1 MRAYREAELTVRFR
15 DGGPDA
21 QVKID
26 CERGVICITTF
37 DRRNIPRPSKIIF
50 AENDV
55 RYKLPYKPVVH
66 AERGE
71 RLTETLRRAGVIEQG
86 EAGLEDLAV
95 EYRRTAAQ
103 ISIKIRECRE
113 AGIDTGHLGAMR
125 RDLREA
131 AAVLT
136 RYYDYPRFGVGIW
149 EPKHKHGKR

>member
-1 MRAYREAELTVRFR
+1 MRAYREAALTVRFR

-50 AENDV
+50 AENGV

-66 AERGE
+66 A
-71 RLTETLRRAGVIEQG
+71 EQG

-113 AGIDTGHLGAMR
+113 AGIDTGQLGAMR

-149 EPKHKHGKR
+149 EPKHKRGKR

>member
-55 RYKLPYKPVVH
+55 RYKLPYTPS
-66 AERGE
+66 AENA
-71 RLTETLRRAGVIEQG
+71 LRRP
-86 EAGLEDLAV
+86 
-95 EYRRTAAQ
+95 
-103 ISIKIRECRE
+103 C
-113 AGIDTGHLGAMR
+113 GAP
-125 RDLREA
+125 
-131 AAVLT
+131 V
-136 RYYDYPRFGVGIW
+136 
-149 EPKHKHGKR
+149 

>member
-37 DRRNIPRPSKIIF
+37 DRRNIPRPSKVIF
-50 AENDV
+50 AENGV

-103 ISIKIRECRE
+103 IWARCGETCGRP
-113 AGIDTGHLGAMR
+113 R
-125 RDLREA
+125 RS
-131 AAVLT
+131 
-136 RYYDYPRFGVGIW
+136 
-149 EPKHKHGKR
+149 